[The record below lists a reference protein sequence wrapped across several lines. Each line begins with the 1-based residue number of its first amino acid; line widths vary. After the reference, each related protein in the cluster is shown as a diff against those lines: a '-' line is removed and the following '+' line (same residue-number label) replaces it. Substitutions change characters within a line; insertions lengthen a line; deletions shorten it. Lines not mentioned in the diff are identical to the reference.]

1 MLHGGM
7 GLVTVRVV
15 PKSGRASVGLDD
27 RGIVVRVRAAAE
39 GGRATEEARRA
50 LAESLGVPGS
60 AVELHR
66 GARSRTKVFE
76 VAVLDRQQAEMRLR
90 ATETDSLPP

>member
-1 MLHGGM
+1 MLHGAM

-15 PKSGRASVGLDD
+15 PEAGGTSVALDD
-27 RGIVVRVRAAAE
+27 RGIVVRVRAAPE

-60 AVELHR
+60 AVEPHR
-66 GARSRTKVFE
+66 GTR
-76 VAVLDRQQAEMRLR
+76 
-90 ATETDSLPP
+90 